1 MHFEEYFMS
10 SPNLP
15 RMPFAFAFQVISFT
29 YFSFGVNYTAIL
41 SEKLI
46 LIKFFMSITSFNL
59 RISDTK
65 EKKSL

>member
-15 RMPFAFAFQVISFT
+15 RMPFAFQVISFT